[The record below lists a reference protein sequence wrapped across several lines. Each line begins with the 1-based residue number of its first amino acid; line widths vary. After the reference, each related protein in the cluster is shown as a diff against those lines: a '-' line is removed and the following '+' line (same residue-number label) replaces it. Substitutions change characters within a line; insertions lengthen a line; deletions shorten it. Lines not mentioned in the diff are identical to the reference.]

1 MATRKQ
7 LEKQKKARALK
18 KKKITLAKEA
28 SRREEG
34 PDERAERLERQAN
47 DRQFGGDAGK
57 GGPRRAVTGPKMHRP
72 QGG

>member
-7 LEKQKKARALK
+7 LEKQKKARAL

-57 GGPRRAVTGPKMHRP
+57 GGPRKAVTGPKMHRP

>member
-7 LEKQKKARALK
+7 LDK

-34 PDERAERLERQAN
+34 ADERAERLERQAN

-57 GGPRRAVTGPKMHRP
+57 GGPRKAVTGPKMHRP

>member
-34 PDERAERLERQAN
+34 PEERAERLERKAN
-47 DRQFGGDAGK
+47 DRQFGSDAGK
-57 GGPRRAVTGPKMHRP
+57 GGPRKAVTGPKMHRP

>member
-7 LEKQKKARALK
+7 LDKQKKARAL
-18 KKKITLAKEA
+18 AKEA
-28 SRREEG
+28 NRREEG

-57 GGPRRAVTGPKMHRP
+57 GGPRKAVTGPKMHRP